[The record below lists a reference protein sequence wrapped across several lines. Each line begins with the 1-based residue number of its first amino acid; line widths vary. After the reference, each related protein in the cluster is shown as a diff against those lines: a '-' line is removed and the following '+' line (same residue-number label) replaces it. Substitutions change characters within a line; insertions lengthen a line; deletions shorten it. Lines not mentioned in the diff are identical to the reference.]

1 MDPLLTR
8 LSHSLHQAQS
18 QEELV
23 RPLLEMLEQVTQ
35 LESTYLTRIDLEQDL
50 QHVLYARNTRQMQ
63 IPEGLSVP
71 WQDTLCRRA
80 LSEGRMCT
88 TDVAEC
94 WGDSQAARALGIQ
107 TYVSAPVR
115 MSDGHL
121 YGTLCAASAQTALLP
136 PDTESVLQLFA
147 KLIAQHV
154 EREQLLQRLQAHNA
168 QLAHQAFTDPLT
180 QLPNRAALREELQRL
195 LARAQR
201 THSSVLVA
209 FIDLD
214 GFKAVNDRHGHE
226 RGDELLVALAHR
238 LTAALR
244 EGDTLSRIGGD
255 EFVAVLVDLDQPH
268 DCEPV
273 LSRLL
278 HAAADPVQV
287 GDSVLQ
293 VSASIGVTLY
303 PTDGAEPD
311 LLIRH
316 ADQAMYQAK
325 QAGKNRYHLFD
336 VAHDTAVKTQREEN
350 DRIHLALARGEFVL
364 HYQPK
369 VNMRSGVV
377 IGVEALIRWQHPE
390 RGLLQPASFL
400 PAMEGHTICIGVGEW
415 VIATALAQMA
425 QWKALG
431 LDLAVSVNIDALQLQ
446 TDGFA
451 VRLGEL
457 LAAQPDVRPD
467 RLELEILETSA
478 LEDIAH
484 VSNIMHRCQALGVR
498 FALDDFGTGYSSLT
512 YLKRLNA
519 EVIKIDQSFVRDM
532 QSDPD
537 DLAIVKGVIGLADAF
552 RREVIAEG
560 VETIE
565 HGSLL
570 IPLGCDN
577 AQGYGI
583 ARPMPAQQLPEWVRH
598 WRPHARWQQRVEES
612 I

>member
-50 QHVLYARNTRQMQ
+50 QHVLYARNTQQMQ

-214 GFKAVNDRHGHE
+214 GFKAVNDRHGHAA
-226 RGDELLVALAHR
+226 GDLLLRTLAQQLQHSLRAGDMVAR
-238 LTAALR
+238 M
-244 EGDTLSRIGGD
+244 GGD
-255 EFVAVLVDLDQPH
+255 EFVVVTPVDGTAREVAVAQQGLEQRLRAASVCDLVLPQGSTLHYPGASVGVVPVSGDL
-268 DCEPV
+268 
-273 LSRLL
+273 
-278 HAAADPVQV
+278 
-287 GDSVLQ
+287 SV
-293 VSASIGVTLY
+293 
-303 PTDGAEPD
+303 
-311 LLIRH
+311 
-316 ADQAMYQAK
+316 DQALQQADHAMYHDK
-325 QAGKNRYHLFD
+325 QLRHP
-336 VAHDTAVKTQREEN
+336 
-350 DRIHLALARGEFVL
+350 RG
-364 HYQPK
+364 
-369 VNMRSGVV
+369 G
-377 IGVEALIRWQHPE
+377 
-390 RGLLQPASFL
+390 
-400 PAMEGHTICIGVGEW
+400 
-415 VIATALAQMA
+415 
-425 QWKALG
+425 
-431 LDLAVSVNIDALQLQ
+431 
-446 TDGFA
+446 
-451 VRLGEL
+451 
-457 LAAQPDVRPD
+457 RPG
-467 RLELEILETSA
+467 SA
-478 LEDIAH
+478 LH
-484 VSNIMHRCQALGVR
+484 
-498 FALDDFGTGYSSLT
+498 
-512 YLKRLNA
+512 
-519 EVIKIDQSFVRDM
+519 
-532 QSDPD
+532 
-537 DLAIVKGVIGLADAF
+537 
-552 RREVIAEG
+552 
-560 VETIE
+560 
-565 HGSLL
+565 
-570 IPLGCDN
+570 
-577 AQGYGI
+577 
-583 ARPMPAQQLPEWVRH
+583 
-598 WRPHARWQQRVEES
+598 
-612 I
+612 